1 MNDDIPPLVR
11 QDRGDLTEAERATHL
26 RAHFHDAYGIQPDFI
41 ARAPGRVNLI
51 GEHTDYNGGFVLP
64 VAIDRT
70 VLVATRAV
78 STSRTVDLLS
88 VNYDSHTSFSIDHIT
103 PTTDDSLTW
112 SNYVRAVA
120 WALGERSLLDLSQ
133 LPGAQMVIEGNVP
146 EGSGLSSSAAIEVAT
161 ALAFMRLAGIDVPNS
176 PVNAKNRDPKT
187 RVQHRAA
194 LALACQYAENNFIGV
209 KSGIMDQFISALGR
223 PDAAL
228 LIDTRS
234 LEFRSVHLGLE
245 ELGYR
250 IVAVDSAV
258 PRTLAATAYN
268 QRRAECEQAVQL
280 LTPPLN
286 LGENAQLR
294 DITLDQLQAH
304 ASILPEVIYRRA
316 RHVITENA
324 RTLEAVALMES
335 GLDNPANLQR
345 FGDLLYASHA
355 SLRDDYEVT
364 SPQLDLLIDLARQ
377 APGVAGARMTGAGF
391 GGCTVNIVATQN
403 LPDFQ
408 QQVVAQYR
416 QQTSLP
422 ARLYICT
429 AVAGGSYLD

>member
-1 MNDDIPPLVR
+1 MIR
-11 QDRGDLTEAERATHL
+11 QDRGDLTESERATHL
-26 RAHFHDAYGIQPDFI
+26 RARFQDAYGTHPDFI

-70 VLVATRAV
+70 VHVATRAV
-78 STSRTVDLLS
+78 PTSRVVDLVS
-88 VNYDSHTSFSIDHIT
+88 VNYDSRASFSLDSIT
-103 PTTDDSLTW
+103 PTEDHSLAW

-120 WALGERSLLDLSQ
+120 WALGERGLLDLSQ
-133 LPGAQMVIEGNVP
+133 LSGAQMVIEGNVP
-146 EGSGLSSSAAIEVAT
+146 EGSGLSSSAAIEVAA

-176 PVNAKNRDPKT
+176 PMNARNRNPKT

-209 KSGIMDQFISALGR
+209 NSGIMDQFISALGR

-234 LEFRSVHLGLE
+234 LDYRSVPLGLE

-280 LTPPLN
+280 LAAHLN
-286 LGENAQLR
+286 LSEGAQLR
-294 DITLDQLQAH
+294 DIALDQLQSH
-304 ASILPEVIYRRA
+304 ASILPDVIYRRA
-316 RHVITENA
+316 HYVITENA
-324 RTLEAVALMES
+324 RTLEAVAIMES

-364 SPQLDLLIDLARQ
+364 STQLDLLVDLARHV
-377 APGVAGARMTGAGF
+377 PGVAGARMTGAGF
-391 GGCTVNIVATQN
+391 GGCTVNIVATN
-403 LPDFQ
+403 ALSDFQ
-408 QQVVAQYR
+408 HQVVAQYR
-416 QQTSLP
+416 QQTNLP
-422 ARLYICT
+422 ARLYVCT

>member
-1 MNDDIPPLVR
+1 MNHETPPMIR
-11 QDRGDLTEAERATHL
+11 QDRGDLTESERAAHL
-26 RAHFHDAYGIQPDFI
+26 RARFHDAYGTHPDFI

-78 STSRTVDLLS
+78 PTSRTVDLVS
-88 VNYDSHTSFSIDHIT
+88 INYDSQTTFSLDDIT
-103 PTTDDSLTW
+103 PTQDHSLAW
-112 SNYVRAVA
+112 SNYVRAVS
-120 WALGERSLLDLSQ
+120 WALGKRGLLDLSQ

-146 EGSGLSSSAAIEVAT
+146 EGSGLSSSAALEVAT

-176 PVNAKNRDPKT
+176 PTNAKNRNPKN

-194 LALACQYAENNFIGV
+194 LALACQFAENNFIGV

-234 LEFRSVHLGLE
+234 LDYRSIHLGLE

-268 QRRAECEQAVQL
+268 QRRAECERAVHL
-280 LTPPLN
+280 LTPHLN
-286 LGENAQLR
+286 LEESAQLR

-304 ASILPEVIYRRA
+304 ASTLPEVIYRRA
-316 RHVITENA
+316 RHVITENT

-364 SPQLDLLIDLARQ
+364 SPQLDLLVDLARRTS
-377 APGVAGARMTGAGF
+377 GVAGARMTGAGF
-391 GGCTVNIVATQN
+391 GGCTVNIVAIQN

-416 QQTSLP
+416 QQTNLP
-422 ARLYICT
+422 ARLYVCT